1 MRTSR
6 NAVVGL
12 LFVCF
17 LGAVLLRPLVAMP
30 GAAAVLSGESG
41 LVFWLPLATVGL
53 LVGWLRIRSADDGD
67 SQPRRQPAGNHWGE
81 KRDGTERDS
90 TDPSER
96 VLGGQGGARD
106 RSFDIE
112 TKPPAAELSDHLD
125 HLRAELDGEETELRT
140 LETVVEEAEN
150 EETVPDRCPGAHCD
164 ALWEAR
170 TVTGATAGRYE
181 RLDDTTVCCLE
192 CEETFEL

>member
-1 MRTSR
+1 MGTSR

-17 LGAVLLRPLVAMP
+17 LGAVLLRPLVALP
-30 GAAAVLSGESG
+30 GAAAVLSGESE
-41 LVFWLPLATVGL
+41 LVFWLPLAAVGI
-53 LVGWLRIRSADDGD
+53 LVGWLRIRSADDSD
-67 SQPRRQPAGNHWGE
+67 SQPRRQPAGNHWAE
-81 KRDGTERDS
+81 KRAG

-96 VLGGQGGARD
+96 VLGGQGGSRD

-112 TKPPAAELSDHLD
+112 TEPPDAELSDHLD
-125 HLRAELDGEETELRT
+125 HLRAELDGERTELRT

-150 EETVPDRCPGAHCD
+150 EQTVPDRCPGDHCD

-170 TVTGATAGRYE
+170 TVTGVTAGRYE
-181 RLDDTTVCCLE
+181 RLDDRLVCLE